1 MEETTGEQRPA
12 KQAGLLKSFVAGGF
26 GGVCN
31 VLVGYPLDTIKVYT
45 ALGVVAREYPFFS
58 FFFFS
63 FCAPFLELRL

>member
-45 ALGVVAREYPFFS
+45 ALGS
-58 FFFFS
+58 GS
-63 FCAPFLELRL
+63 T